1 MELALLVYAVS
12 LLETLNAFST
22 VFAIIG
28 SCALFVIIL
37 IKIMEDLTP
46 PYFKTIVS
54 ITLIS
59 LFLAIFLPS
68 TKTAYL
74 MIGAYAGQK
83 VVESPEVQELSGDVL
98 KIIKSK
104 VKEYAEEKP
113 KK

>member
-1 MELALLVYAVS
+1 MKHIDSITPPLYKTVVGVTLVSLAL
-12 LLETLNAFST
+12 
-22 VFAIIG
+22 
-28 SCALFVIIL
+28 AL
-37 IKIMEDLTP
+37 
-46 PYFKTIVS
+46 
-54 ITLIS
+54 
-59 LFLAIFLPS
+59 FLPS

-83 VVESPEVQELSGDVL
+83 VIESPEVQELSGDVL

>member
-12 LLETLNAFST
+12 LLETLNPL
-22 VFAIIG
+22 
-28 SCALFVIIL
+28 ALIL
-37 IKIMEDLTP
+37 SIFGGVLLLVYILTKHLDDLNP
-46 PYFKTIVS
+46 PYFKTVVGVTLVS
-54 ITLIS
+54 MAL
-59 LFLAIFLPS
+59 LVFLPS

-83 VVESPEVQELSGDVL
+83 VVESPEVQELSGDIL

-104 VKEYAEEKP
+104 VKEYAEEMP